1 MQGNNEVKIKITQ
14 DYGSGIQMYSAKST
28 ASLTTST
35 TSGGQYYGNFI
46 IEWNETGV
54 TGREWY
60 TSNPNSPFY
69 NATEEE
75 IENAASDGN
84 LSEFFGPWATNDN
97 IDQEAFISRVYGCWS
112 LLNVEQ

>member
-14 DYGSGIQMYSAKST
+14 DYGSGIQMYSANSINSLST
-28 ASLTTST
+28 SS

-54 TGREWY
+54 SGREWY
-60 TSNPNSPFY
+60 TSDSNSPFY

-75 IENAASDGN
+75 IANAASDGN
-84 LSEFFGPWATNDN
+84 LNEYFGPWATNDN